1 MGMLLTVTNR
11 QALKKRPI
19 FHEEGTHV
27 KGERGKGC
35 GIRGVK
41 GKGKESFMRISS
53 NYEPFPLFSFPLGP
67 SQIGEVF
74 KKTDGEI

>member
-41 GKGKESFMRISS
+41 KCLKKLMER
-53 NYEPFPLFSFPLGP
+53 
-67 SQIGEVF
+67 F
-74 KKTDGEI
+74 KFF